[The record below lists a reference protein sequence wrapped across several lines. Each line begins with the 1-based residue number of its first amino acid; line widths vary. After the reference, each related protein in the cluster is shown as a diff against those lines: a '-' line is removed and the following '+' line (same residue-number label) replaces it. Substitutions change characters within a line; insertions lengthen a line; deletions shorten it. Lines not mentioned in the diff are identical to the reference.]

1 MPGKDPELQAHIA
14 RLSDL
19 LLAERD
25 RVKNRLSDL
34 KHEQAS
40 KEQAWHDYLEAKHAA
55 LTKELLQLEGLGDLD
70 P

>member
-1 MPGKDPELQAHIA
+1 MPGRDPELQNHIG

-25 RVKNRLSDL
+25 RVLNLLGEL
-34 KHEQAS
+34 KHEEAA
-40 KEQAWHDYLEAKHAA
+40 KEEAWTDYLRGKHAA
-55 LTKELLQLEGLGDLD
+55 LTKELLALQGLGDLD